1 MAGPGSTLIGYKPNR
16 NDCGAARLLARKVVF
31 LCGLILLACAPA
43 RSQDSLR
50 VGVGLGEYYSY
61 SVPTPVQVHLPA
73 ASVARS
79 IDLEF
84 VLRSGS
90 DQERRDILRT
100 DRFVKRVQVI
110 AGEALDIELPI
121 LIPQTAWS
129 ALDVTASGPDG
140 KLIEKGGRELQ
151 DFTPLANGQ
160 YLAAIYCLDQAT
172 CQNVQA
178 QVAFG
183 GSSAEN
189 AEKNKYLR
197 LATFREPRAD
207 WWAYSAASCVVLA
220 GPLAGFSQGERQALE
235 GYLRSGGILAL
246 LEDQVADKD
255 FLGAYRHGD
264 AGSAPIQVGRG
275 KLVRLQSV
283 GSRIQI
289 PDVTGRTF
297 GRFRLV
303 VAPSG
308 EQSMGGVLLRRTGVS
323 FQFPRL
329 RWLIIWLAI
338 YLLMVAPINFAILRR
353 LKRLEWGWTTMCVLA
368 ALFAAGCYLSAAAR
382 RPQNY
387 TVDNA
392 TIYWMD
398 GRSPVALEDVGV
410 RVSAPSRGDVRLA
423 VNDEVVVLPGALRSA
438 DEPEVEIGADML
450 NKARILQGWNIGM
463 GLSTVVQLPM
473 LRWSFEDLSFQG
485 FHRFPGTVHWTSQTK
500 LKNETGGAFREAM
513 LFDFSANKQYVLPSM
528 APGQEVDL
536 AEMKFADIWTPQ
548 REPNVQFPRQF
559 NFTRTDTVTPF
570 SAAEVPYSGFQIMNV
585 GKMFAGL
592 ADEPVPGTELR
603 PAAVRRSATVLT
615 LVYLGD
621 R

>member
-1 MAGPGSTLIGYKPNR
+1 MAGPGSVLIGYKPNR
-16 NDCGAARLLARKVVF
+16 NDCAAARLLEWKVVF
-31 LCGLILLACAPA
+31 LCGFLLLLCAPA
-43 RSQDSLR
+43 RSQGSMH

-90 DQERRDILRT
+90 DQERHDILRT
-100 DRFVKRVQVI
+100 DRFVKRVQVN
-110 AGEALDIELPI
+110 AGQALDIEVPI

-129 ALDVTASGPDG
+129 ALDVTASGADG
-140 KLIEKGGRELQ
+140 QLIEKGGSELQ
-151 DFTPLANGQ
+151 GFTPLTNGQ
-160 YLAAIYCLDQAT
+160 YLAAIYCLNQEI

-220 GPLAGFSQGERQALE
+220 GPIASFSQGERDALE
-235 GYLRSGGILAL
+235 DYLRSGGILAL

-264 AGSAPIQVGRG
+264 ADSTPIQVGRG
-275 KLVRLQSV
+275 KLFRLQGA
-283 GSRIQI
+283 GSKIQI
-289 PDVTGRTF
+289 PDVTGLTY
-297 GRFRLV
+297 GRFRLAL
-303 VAPSG
+303 APSG
-308 EQSMGGVLLRRTGVS
+308 EQSMAGTLLRRTGVS
-323 FQFPRL
+323 FKFPRL

-353 LKRLEWGWTTMCVLA
+353 LNRLEWGWATMCALA
-368 ALFAAGCYLSAAAR
+368 VLFAAGFYLSAAAR
-382 RPQNY
+382 RPKNY

-410 RVSAPSRGDVRLA
+410 RASAPSRGDVRLA
-423 VNDEVVVLPGALRSA
+423 LNDDVVVLPGALRSA

-450 NKARILQGWNIGM
+450 NKARLLQGWNIDM
-463 GLSTVVQLPM
+463 GSPTVVQMPM

-485 FHRFPGTVHWTSQTK
+485 FHRFPGSVHWTSQTK
-500 LKNETGGAFREAM
+500 LKNETGVAFRQAM
-513 LFDFSANKQYVLPSM
+513 LFDFSANKQYVLPAM

-548 REPNVQFPRQF
+548 RQPNAQFPLPF
-559 NFTRTDTVTPF
+559 NFTRTDNATPF
-570 SAAEVPYSGFQIMNV
+570 SVAEVPYAGFQIMNS
-585 GKMFAGL
+585 GQLFAGL
-592 ADEPVPGTELR
+592 ADGPVPGAELR
-603 PAAVRRSATVLT
+603 PAAVPRSATALT

>member
-1 MAGPGSTLIGYKPNR
+1 MAGPGSTVIGHKPNR
-16 NDCGAARLLARKVVF
+16 NDRGAACLLAWKVVF
-31 LCGLILLACAPA
+31 LCGVILLVSTPA

-50 VGVGLGEYYSY
+50 IGVGLGEYYSY

-73 ASVARS
+73 ASVSRS
-79 IDLEF
+79 IDLQF
-84 VLRSGS
+84 VLRSGN

-100 DRFVKRVQVI
+100 DRFVKRVQVN
-110 AGEALDIELPI
+110 AGEAFDIEVPI
-121 LIPQTAWS
+121 LIPQTTWS
-129 ALDVTASGPDG
+129 ALDVTASGADG

-151 DFTPLANGQ
+151 DFTPVANGQ

-197 LATFREPRAD
+197 LATFREARAD

-220 GPLAGFSQGERQALE
+220 GPMAGFSANERQALE
-235 GYLRSGGILAL
+235 SYLRSGGILAL

-275 KLVRLQSV
+275 KLFRLNSV

-289 PDVTGRTF
+289 PDVTGLTY
-297 GRFRLV
+297 GRFRLG

-308 EQSMGGVLLRRTGVS
+308 EQPMAGTLLRRTGVS
-323 FQFPRL
+323 FKFPRL
-329 RWLIIWLAI
+329 RWLIIWLAV
-338 YLLMVAPINFAILRR
+338 YLLVVGPINFATLRR
-353 LKRLEWGWTTMCVLA
+353 LKRLEWGWTTMCVFA
-368 ALFAAGCYLSAAAR
+368 ALFAAGFYLSAAAR

-410 RVSAPSRGDVRLA
+410 RVSAPERGDVRLT
-423 VNDEVVVLPGALRSA
+423 VNDDVVALPGALRSA

-450 NKARILQGWNIGM
+450 NKARMLQGWNIEM
-463 GLSTVVQLPM
+463 GSPTVVQMPV

-485 FHRFPGTVHWTSQTK
+485 FRRFPGTVHWTAQTK
-500 LKNETGGAFREAM
+500 LKNETGVVFREAM
-513 LFDFSANKQYVLPSM
+513 LFDFSANKQYILPAM
-528 APGQEVDL
+528 APGQEIDL

-548 REPNVQFPRQF
+548 REPNAQFPLPF
-559 NFTRTDTVTPF
+559 NFTRIDSNTPF
-570 SAAEVPYSGFQIMNV
+570 SVAEVPYGGFQILNA
-585 GKMFAGL
+585 GQLFAGL
-592 ADEPVPGTELR
+592 ANEPVPGAELR
-603 PAAVRRSATVLT
+603 PAAVQRSTTALT